1 MREVNAQR
9 RTVIVTLRAAY
20 QAAWCHY
27 LAEVSRWQS
36 LQAEPQLNR
45 TALREA
51 EAAVDAAEE
60 QYRQARNVLADCM
73 LEHAHAR
80 TAIRDELRYV
90 VQLYRTRQPV
100 CFDHA

>member
-1 MREVNAQR
+1 
-9 RTVIVTLRAAY
+9 
-20 QAAWCHY
+20 
-27 LAEVSRWQS
+27 
-36 LQAEPQLNR
+36 
-45 TALREA
+45 
-51 EAAVDAAEE
+51 VDAAEE